1 MPSLGL
7 PNLNI
12 CATIQAYMK
21 VLQFEPRLKIKIP
34 FYQGLVSAGFPSPA
48 EDYSDKKL
56 DLNEYL
62 IKHPASTFFV
72 KVTGDSMIE
81 AGIFPEDMLIVDR
94 YPTPKSGQ
102 VVLAVVDGEFTV
114 KRYQKIGE
122 IIKLIPANPKYQPIE
137 FVDGQE
143 LIIWGV
149 VTQVLHDP
157 NR

>member
-1 MPSLGL
+1 
-7 PNLNI
+7 
-12 CATIQAYMK
+12 MK
-21 VLQFEPRLKIKIP
+21 VLQFSPQLKLELP
-34 FYQGLVSAGFPSPA
+34 LFSSPVSAGFPSPA

-62 IKHPASTFFV
+62 IQHPAATFFV
-72 KVTGDSMIE
+72 RVEGDSMIE
-81 AGIFPEDMLIVDR
+81 AGIFPGDLLIVDR
-94 YPTPKSGQ
+94 YPIPKSGQ

-114 KRYQKIGE
+114 KRYERRGK
-122 IIKLIPANPKYQPIE
+122 KVRLIPANPKYMPIE

-149 VTQVLHDP
+149 VTRVLHDP